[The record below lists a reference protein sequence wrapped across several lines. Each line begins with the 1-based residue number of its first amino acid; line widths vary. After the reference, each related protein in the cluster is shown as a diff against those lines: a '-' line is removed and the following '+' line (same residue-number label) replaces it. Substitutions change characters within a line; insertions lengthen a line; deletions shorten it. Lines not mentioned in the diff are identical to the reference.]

1 VAVEFIHSYLVYPGK
16 GAESLP
22 PVGGTAVPH
31 EGKLFALLD
40 DIYSNSVTQCDIDIA
55 FNPSTTGSQQ
65 NPCRDLIVSYTNK
78 PSVEGGSLLANRL
91 RASTDRRSGMGLLF
105 LLKGKEAQKHRVVI
119 SRFPAN
125 SAILVEEGKG
135 LSLEFLER
143 VFVKHAGTYKA
154 AVFEDTSASAG
165 FWMGKAVDRQVSSRD
180 LQLSNYWITDFLDA
194 GFKATAAAG
203 TRRLA
208 AVLRAAAA
216 SAPDVET
223 KHKIAAA
230 VTLAGG
236 SLAGKPTSI
245 DQFCEQF
252 GLTGDTRV
260 AIEAAV
266 RDPNLLKQQFQFDA
280 TEFKQQI
287 AYRSVELDTGGILMA
302 PTASFDEVFKREKD
316 KVGPIERFTAEGRVV
331 NEKLAKR

>member
-1 VAVEFIHSYLVYPGK
+1 MAVEFTHSYLVYPGK
-16 GAESLP
+16 GAKSLP

-40 DIYSNSVTQCDIDIA
+40 DIYSNAVTHCDIDIA
-55 FNPSTTGSQQ
+55 FNASSTGAQQ
-65 NPCRDLIVSYTNK
+65 NPCRDLIVSYTNC
-78 PSVEGGSLLANRL
+78 PSVESGSLLADRL

-105 LLKGKEAQKHRVVI
+105 ILKGKEAQKHRVVI

-154 AVFEDTSASAG
+154 AVFEDVSTSAG
-165 FWMGKAVDRQVSSRD
+165 FWLGKAVDRQVSSRD
-180 LQLSNYWITDFLDA
+180 LQISNYWITDFLDA

-208 AVLRAAAA
+208 AALRVAAAK
-216 SAPDVET
+216 APDIET

-236 SLAGKPTSI
+236 SLAGQATSI
-245 DQFCEQF
+245 DQFCNQF
-252 GLTGDTRV
+252 GLSGSTRA
-260 AIEAAV
+260 AIETAV
-266 RDPNLLKQQFQFDA
+266 KDPSLLKQQFQFDA
-280 TEFKQQI
+280 SEFQQQI

-302 PTASFDEVFKREKD
+302 PTATFDEVFKREKG
-316 KVGPIERFTAEGRVV
+316 KTSPVERFTAEGRVI

>member
-1 VAVEFIHSYLVYPGK
+1 
-16 GAESLP
+16 
-22 PVGGTAVPH
+22 
-31 EGKLFALLD
+31 
-40 DIYSNSVTQCDIDIA
+40 
-55 FNPSTTGSQQ
+55 
-65 NPCRDLIVSYTNK
+65 
-78 PSVEGGSLLANRL
+78 
-91 RASTDRRSGMGLLF
+91 MGLLF
-105 LLKGKEAQKHRVVI
+105 ILKGKEDQRHRLVI

-154 AVFEDTSASAG
+154 AVFEDLSTTAG
-165 FWMGKAVDRQVSSRD
+165 FWMGKAVDRQISNRD

-208 AVLRAAAA
+208 AALRAAA
-216 SAPDVET
+216 SRSPNVET

-230 VTLAGG
+230 ATLAGA

-245 DQFCEQF
+245 EQFCDQF
-252 GLTGDTRV
+252 GLTGEIRET
-260 AIEAAV
+260 IEATI

-280 TEFKQQI
+280 KEFEQQI
-287 AYRSVELDTGGILMA
+287 AYRSVELDSGGILMA
-302 PTASFDEVFKREKD
+302 PAADFDDVFKREKH
-316 KVGPIERFTAEGRVV
+316 KIGPVERFTAEGRIV